1 MASEASWPSLGS
13 ETRPWV
19 PRIPPDLVAAAIRH
33 RHAGPYQAA
42 VAPSIAHQ
50 QLVLPG
56 DVLAL
61 AEQAATELARFDAE
75 LGTDIAPF
83 AAVLL
88 RSESASSSMIENL
101 TSGAKAIVLAE
112 LGETGKRNATS
123 IVANTR
129 AMRAALDL
137 ADRLSPDAILDMHKA
152 LMEGVDPRAG
162 QWREEQ
168 VWIGGTTYGPHDAA
182 FIPPHHEHVPALLD
196 DLTAFLR
203 RTDMP
208 VLILAAIAHA
218 QFETIHPFTDG
229 NGRTGRALV
238 HSLLR
243 GRGLARN
250 VTIPISA
257 GLLTDTSRYF
267 AALTA
272 YRDGEPERIVATFAE
287 AAFAATSN
295 GRALVADLRGIR
307 ANWDTA
313 IAARRG
319 ASSWRLADLLLR
331 QPIVDAATVA
341 TELGIAPQNA
351 LRAIG
356 PLVEAGILTE
366 FTGQQR
372 NRMWQARAVLDAID
386 AFADRA
392 RRRAP

>member
-1 MASEASWPSLGS
+1 MASEADWPILRA

-42 VAPSIAHQ
+42 LVPAIAHQ
-50 QLVLPG
+50 RLLLPG

-61 AEQAATELARFDAE
+61 ADQAATELARFDAE
-75 LGTDIAPF
+75 LGADIAPF

-101 TSGAKAIVLAE
+101 TSGAKAIALAE

-137 ADRLSPDAILDMHKA
+137 ADRLSPDAILDMHRA
-152 LMEGVDPRAG
+152 LMDGVDPGAG
-162 QWREEQ
+162 RWRQEQ
-168 VWIGGTTYGPHDAA
+168 VWIGGTTYGPHDAT
-182 FIPPHHEHVPALLD
+182 FIPPHHEHVPALID
-196 DLTAFLR
+196 DLATFLQ
-203 RTDMP
+203 RTDLP
-208 VLILAAIAHA
+208 VLVLAAIAHA

-257 GLLTDTSRYF
+257 GLLTDTGRYF
-267 AALTA
+267 TALTA
-272 YRDGEPERIVATFAE
+272 YRDGEPERIVATFAD
-287 AAFAATSN
+287 AAFAATAN
-295 GRALVADLRGIR
+295 GRALVADLRAIR
-307 ANWDTA
+307 DRWGTA

-319 ASSWRLADLLLR
+319 ASAWRLADLLLR
-331 QPIVDAATVA
+331 QPVVDAGTVA
-341 TELGIAPQNA
+341 AELGIAPQNA

-356 PLVEAGILTE
+356 PLVDAGVLTE
-366 FTGQQR
+366 FTAQQR
-372 NRMWQARAVLDAID
+372 NRMWQARDVLGAID
-386 AFADRA
+386 EFADRA
-392 RRRAP
+392 GRRAR

>member
-1 MASEASWPSLGS
+1 MASEAEWPSLGS

-19 PRIPPDLVAAAIRH
+19 PRIPPELVAAAIRH
-33 RHAGPYQAA
+33 RHQGPYQAA
-42 VAPSIAHQ
+42 VVPFIAQ
-50 QLVLPG
+50 QPLQLPG

-61 AEQAATELARFDAE
+61 ADQAATELARFDAE
-75 LGTDIAPF
+75 LGSDLAPF
-83 AAVLL
+83 ATVLL

-137 ADRLSPDAILDMHKA
+137 ADRLSPGAILAMHQA
-152 LMEGVDPRAG
+152 LMDGIDPRAG
-162 QWREEQ
+162 HWRDEQ

-182 FIPPHHEHVPALLD
+182 FIPPHHEHVPALID
-196 DLTAFLR
+196 DLTAFLQ

-208 VLILAAIAHA
+208 VLVLAAIAHA

-238 HSLLR
+238 HSVLR

-257 GLLTDTSRYF
+257 GLLTDTNRYF
-267 AALTA
+267 DALTF
-272 YRDGEPERIVATFAE
+272 YRDGDPGSIVAAFAE

-295 GRALVADLRGIR
+295 GRALVADLRGISDHW
-307 ANWDTA
+307 ATV
-313 IAARRG
+313 ITARRG
-319 ASSWRLADLLLR
+319 ASAWMLADLLLR
-331 QPIVDAATVA
+331 QPIVDAASVA
-341 TELGIAPQNA
+341 AKLGMAPQNA

-356 PLVEAGILTE
+356 PLVDAGILTE

-372 NRMWQARAVLDAID
+372 NRMWQARAVLGAID

-392 RRRAP
+392 RRRAR